1 MCPTLGLQIHQILKA
16 VTAADHPNSSQNSEW
31 RRVFVDDMGGLV
43 LAYGA
48 PRALM
53 RVLGWMVVC
62 ESPDQT
68 AADVQKELELSAGS
82 VSTSLRFLGEL
93 GLVERVSRPGDRR
106 IFYRLN
112 TDGWE
117 IVLQRAIPRLQRDP
131 RRGRQ
136 GRRGRRRTGQRPPP
150 RDADTWAFLEARR
163 GRVAGEQSGPP
174 RSCGGTPG
182 RDGTAPERL
191 TDSTPLPV
199 RRWAEQDD
207 GGVAAGRAQRVA
219 SKAAQ
224 PARAKSTTAVTMR
237 TVAMLISRSR
247 L

>member
-1 MCPTLGLQIHQILKA
+1 MPYAGPEIHRILKA
-16 VTAADHPNSSQNSEW
+16 VTAADHPISSQDPEW

-68 AADVQKELELSAGS
+68 AADVQRELELSAGS

-112 TDGWE
+112 PWGWE
-117 IVLQRAIPRLQRDP
+117 AVLQRRFRAFNEIRVVADKAVMAAAGQANDRLHEMRN
-131 RRGRQ
+131 
-136 GRRGRRRTGQRPPP
+136 
-150 RDADTWAFLEARR
+150 TWAFLEAGAAELLEGSRARR
-163 GRVAGEQSGPP
+163 DRAGAPQGE
-174 RSCGGTPG
+174 
-182 RDGTAPERL
+182 TAP
-191 TDSTPLPV
+191 LPN
-199 RRWAEQDD
+199 D
-207 GGVAAGRAQRVA
+207 
-219 SKAAQ
+219 
-224 PARAKSTTAVTMR
+224 
-237 TVAMLISRSR
+237 
-247 L
+247 